1 MPANRNDTNEQ
12 ANKAADAGRKA
23 TSEAVRAV
31 HSMAGETARA
41 GEHAARAGADVLQR
55 GMETT
60 QEALQSSLKSASAA
74 VERVTDQFT
83 SALMPVGQQSEEV
96 ARRSSQNI
104 EAVSGAST
112 ILARGVQDASRE
124 WFGLVQDRLQK
135 NLDGFKALVHCRS
148 VQDMIAIQ
156 SDLMRDTLEQAIST
170 SRRVAELSV
179 RVADEAARRVQ
190 AQSPRRSA

>member
-12 ANKAADAGRKA
+12 TNKVADASRKA

-31 HSMAGETARA
+31 HSMTGETARA

-60 QEALQSSLKSASAA
+60 QEALQSSLKSASAV
-74 VERVTDQFT
+74 VERLTDQFT
-83 SALMPVGQQSEEV
+83 SALMPVGQQSEEL

-104 EAVSGAST
+104 EAVSEAST

-124 WFGLVQDRLQK
+124 WLGLVQDRLEK
-135 NLDGFKALVHCRS
+135 NLDGFNELVRCRS
-148 VQDMIAIQ
+148 VQDLITVQ
-156 SDLMRDTLEQAIST
+156 SDLMRDTLEQTIHT
-170 SRRVAELSV
+170 SRRIAQLSV
-179 RVADEAARRVQ
+179 RVADEATRRTDRARR
-190 AQSPRRSA
+190 AA

>member
-12 ANKAADAGRKA
+12 TNKVADASRMA

-31 HSMAGETARA
+31 HSMTGETARA

-60 QEALQSSLKSASAA
+60 QEALQSSLRM

-83 SALMPVGQQSEEV
+83 SALMPAGERSEEQ
-96 ARRSSQNI
+96 ARRSTQNI
-104 EAVSGAST
+104 EAVSEAST

-124 WFGLVQDRLQK
+124 WFGLVQDRLEK
-135 NLDGFKALVHCRS
+135 NLDGFNELVRCRS
-148 VQDMIAIQ
+148 VQDLITVQ
-156 SDLMRDTLEQAIST
+156 SDLMRDTLEQTIHT
-170 SRRVAELSV
+170 SRRIAQLSV
-179 RVADEAARRVQ
+179 RVADEATRRTDRARR
-190 AQSPRRSA
+190 AA